1 MGICFKQTRVFVAH
15 LRLDFVFIDHQKQ
28 EIFVVPMMQSSTQYW
43 DLMFLDFWADS
54 KFDDTR
60 VLQKK
65 MQNRASNKLKK
76 NQLVVVRF
84 KFDLFIQLISKPI
97 C

>member
-1 MGICFKQTRVFVAH
+1 MAH

-28 EIFVVPMMQSSTQYW
+28 EIFVVPMIQSSTPYR

-60 VLQKK
+60 V
-65 MQNRASNKLKK
+65 
-76 NQLVVVRF
+76 
-84 KFDLFIQLISKPI
+84 
-97 C
+97 